1 MLEIINN
8 LKPFFENCYARVNVR
23 QYARL
28 MRITPPTA
36 STLLKSYE
44 KHGLLVIEKDRNYIM
59 FHSNR
64 ESRNFIMLS
73 RIYWQGKLKELTK
86 FIEQAPPDA
95 IVLFGSLSK
104 GETRPDSDIDLA
116 IFGIDELDVGGFE
129 KQLKR
134 KIQTFWFGSLK
145 EIKNANLRN
154 NIINGH
160 VLSGRL
166 EL

>member
-8 LKPFFENCYARVNVR
+8 LKPFFENCYARISVR

-28 MRITPPTA
+28 VSVSPPTA
-36 STLLKSYE
+36 SVLLNIYE
-44 KHGLLVIEKDRNYIM
+44 KEGLLTRERDRNYIM
-59 FHSNR
+59 FTANR
-64 ESRNFIMLS
+64 KSAEFIMMS
-73 RIYWQGKLKELTK
+73 RIYWQYRLKELTK
-86 FIEQAPPDA
+86 SIEKALPDA

-104 GETRPDSDIDLA
+104 GETRPESDIDIA
-116 IFGIDELDVGGFE
+116 IFGAE
-129 KQLKR
+129 KTSMKKAETGR
-134 KIQTFWFGSLK
+134 EIQAFWFSSLSDAKNK
-145 EIKNANLRN
+145 ELKN